1 MKYVP
6 AQLAYLLRQ
15 RRVQRNIV
23 ALGRFVAILVGMVVL
38 YSIAFHIIMRWEGQD
53 HSWVTGFYW
62 TLTVMTTLGLG
73 DITFHSDA
81 GRIFSMVVM
90 ASGVVFLLTLLPF
103 TFIQFFYAPWIEA
116 QAALRAPRE
125 LPAGTRGHVLLTSHD
140 PVSAALI
147 RKLEASG
154 RHYAVIVPELK
165 EALELHDLGVRVAL
179 GDLDDPQ
186 TYERLRAPDAAML
199 MTAQSDALNTNISF
213 TARGVA
219 PDLLV
224 VSTANAP
231 AAVEILRRAGASH
244 VIRLSELMGQAL
256 ARCTLGG
263 DAVSHVVAEV
273 DEVLIA
279 EASAAR
285 TPLVGRTL
293 RENRLSDLGVS
304 VLGVWERGRF
314 DPATADT
321 IVHEN
326 AILVLAGS
334 RAQLDNYDEHFAIY
348 NVSGEPAI
356 ILGGGRVGIATARA
370 LRERGIESRIVE
382 LQPDRV
388 RDPARTIVGDAA
400 SLETLER
407 AGIRGTPAV
416 LITTHDDSLNI
427 YLTIYCRSL
436 RPDIQIISRCTHE
449 RNAATLHRAGADHV
463 LSYASMGAGTVFNLL
478 NRTRILAM
486 AEGLDVF
493 RVPMPAALVGQT
505 LAQSGVRERSG
516 CTIVAVRTARGAEI
530 NPPASRPLAADEE
543 LVLVGGLE
551 SESRFRA
558 AFGL

>member
-1 MKYVP
+1 M
-6 AQLAYLLRQ
+6 
-15 RRVQRNIV
+15 
-23 ALGRFVAILVGMVVL
+23 AILVGMVVL

-186 TYERLRAPDAAML
+186 TYERLRAADAAML

-285 TPLVGRTL
+285 TPLVGRTR

-314 DPATADT
+314 DPATADN

-348 NVSGEPAI
+348 NVSGRARDHPRRRSSRHRHRP
-356 ILGGGRVGIATARA
+356 GVARA
-370 LRERGIESRIVE
+370 RHRVADRRAAARSGPRPRPHHRRRRRQPRDPRAGRNPGHARGAHHHARRQPQHLPHHLLPQPPPGHPNHLTLHPRAQRRHAPPGRGRPRALLREHGRRNG
-382 LQPDRV
+382 QPGTISAKAR
-388 RDPARTIVGDAA
+388 RLPRAHARPPADP
-400 SLETLER
+400 
-407 AGIRGTPAV
+407 
-416 LITTHDDSLNI
+416 
-427 YLTIYCRSL
+427 
-436 RPDIQIISRCTHE
+436 
-449 RNAATLHRAGADHV
+449 
-463 LSYASMGAGTVFNLL
+463 
-478 NRTRILAM
+478 
-486 AEGLDVF
+486 
-493 RVPMPAALVGQT
+493 
-505 LAQSGVRERSG
+505 AQSGAAPG
-516 CTIVAVRTARGAEI
+516 HDVAVHTRGAEI